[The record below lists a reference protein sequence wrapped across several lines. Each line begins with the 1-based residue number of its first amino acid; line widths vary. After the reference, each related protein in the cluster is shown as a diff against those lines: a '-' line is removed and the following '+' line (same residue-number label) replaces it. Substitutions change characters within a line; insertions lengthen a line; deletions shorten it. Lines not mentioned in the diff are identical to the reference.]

1 MYKRTFC
8 KTPLV
13 VALAAVLAAGHAFA
27 AEESTAELEK
37 KLEAAKE
44 RLNEAARE
52 VGELSVK
59 LGQPWVQRFEW
70 AFDGRPRAIIGVQ
83 LDPDSPK
90 TGARVDRV
98 SPGGPAAE
106 AGVRP
111 GDVIISVNGKSVEGD
126 RPAREVVRIMRDVE
140 PDSTVKL
147 RLRRGDSTVDVDV
160 VAREAPRQA
169 PFAFEM
175 PDLPRLDG
183 MQDWIHG
190 WRGAWSGMELATL
203 TPQLGKYFGAKE
215 GVLVLRAPEG
225 DALKL
230 QDGDVILSI
239 DGRKPTSGSHATRIL
254 RSYQPGEQ
262 IKLRILRERKEMD
275 LNVTLPEPPRHRG
288 ERREEQRREMRF
300 EQRA

>member
-1 MYKRTFC
+1 MYKRTFG
-8 KTPLV
+8 KTLLI
-13 VALAAVLAAGHAFA
+13 VALAAVLATGHAFA

-70 AFDGRPRAIIGVQ
+70 AFTGPRAIIGVQ
-83 LDPDSPK
+83 LDPNSPK

-111 GDVIISVNGKSVEGD
+111 GDLIVAINGKSVEGD
-126 RPAREVVRIMRDVE
+126 RPASEVVRIMRDVE

-160 VAREAPRQA
+160 VARAAPRPE

-175 PDLPRLDG
+175 PQLPRFDG
-183 MQDWIHG
+183 MDWIQG
-190 WRGAWSGMELATL
+190 WRGVWSGMELATL
-203 TPQLGKYFGAKE
+203 TPQLGKYFGTKE

-262 IKLRILRERKEMD
+262 IRLRILRERKEMD
-275 LNVTLPEPPRHRG
+275 LNVTLPEPPKHRP
-288 ERREEQRREMRF
+288 ERREERQHRQMRF
-300 EQRA
+300 EEHA